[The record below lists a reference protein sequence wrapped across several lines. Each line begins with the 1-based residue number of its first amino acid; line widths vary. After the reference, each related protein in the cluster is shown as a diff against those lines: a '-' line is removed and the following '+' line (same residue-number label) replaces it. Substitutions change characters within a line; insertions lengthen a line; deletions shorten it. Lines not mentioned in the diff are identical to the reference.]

1 MFRIEEIHCERP
13 SLKRSKLC
21 YERLSTQDVLI
32 EDNIAMEVELWNKIT
47 I

>member
-1 MFRIEEIHCERP
+1 MFRIGEIHCERP

-21 YERLSTQDVLI
+21 YKGLCIQDVLI
-32 EDNIAMEVELWNKIT
+32 EDNISMEVELWNKIT